1 MIVEKHPDTAFALLK
16 GIPFLDRALEIP
28 HYHHEKW
35 DGSGYPRGLRG
46 NEIPLPAR
54 IFAVADVWDALTT
67 NRPYREAWPR
77 ERARQYLM
85 DESGT
90 HFDPKVVEIFLGLLR
105 EGKI

>member
-1 MIVEKHPDTAFALLK
+1 MIVEKHPDTAFELLR
-16 GIPFLDRALEIP
+16 GIQFLEKALEIP
-28 HYHHEKW
+28 HHHHEKW
-35 DGSGYPRGLRG
+35 DGSGYPGGLRG

-67 NRPYREAWPR
+67 DRPYREAWSR
-77 ERARQYLM
+77 ERAIQYLV

-90 HFDPKVVEIFLGLLR
+90 HFDPKVVEFFLGLLK